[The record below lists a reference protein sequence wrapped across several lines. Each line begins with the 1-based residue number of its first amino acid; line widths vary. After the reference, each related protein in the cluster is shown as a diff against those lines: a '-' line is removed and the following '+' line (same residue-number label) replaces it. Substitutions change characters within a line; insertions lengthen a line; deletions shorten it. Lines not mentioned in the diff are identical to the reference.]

1 MLIVKA
7 SNKNPQRS
15 VAKKLEEIK
24 CSQLTNKEQWLLG
37 INKETNQIKTK
48 HRCNKN
54 QIDLK
59 SYRSIIISNVSEL
72 NVPITGRECQNG

>member
-37 INKETNQIKTK
+37 INKETNQKQNTDVTRIK
-48 HRCNKN
+48 
-54 QIDLK
+54 QI
-59 SYRSIIISNVSEL
+59 
-72 NVPITGRECQNG
+72 